1 MSSPYDRYDP
11 GRRRPRASWSHWV
24 PLVLTVTV
32 ATVGVAAW
40 VWNQRSGRDEDGDE
54 DGDED
59 PDLDH
64 NTDHVYADLDYENA
78 DYGDNPAY
86 GATTRPSAPAEQ
98 SGGGGGGGGGG
109 WGSHMSG
116 ALLRRTPS
124 PQQLFDSARK
134 TVAAGVT
141 AAGAAVGSAL
151 AIIRE
156 EDKGAYADHET
167 WSEEADAKKSE
178 GIGDT
183 GDRRR
188 QQQRSTRKKRRV
200 VAVVVSAENSADDLV
215 GDGFH
220 EHAVGLA
227 TGVWL
232 CLPSPCADVGFAVH
246 PLAYPA
252 SK

>member
-1 MSSPYDRYDP
+1 M
-11 GRRRPRASWSHWV
+11 